1 MQNPPVPAST
11 ANQQPPQLITAFPS
25 TTNGAASAAASMASP
40 TTPFSQ
46 SALPSKS
53 LLSRQDSSTFKSGG
67 VNAGAVG
74 PHTSP
79 LVLPRHVQ
87 KNLQAVILRLFD
99 SCFAVGAYH
108 QVVGIAIE
116 ARNLEVL
123 RKVILRA
130 SQEGKAGKKLAVD
143 GSGKGEDIMEY
154 VLDICMNVVQERGL
168 RNEVCGIPLK
178 RELLLTATDSPT
190 NSRPTK
196 RYTQPRL
203 LLDRKMRGL
212 SRST

>member
-1 MQNPPVPAST
+1 MILFLAKCVDTYISQSAMQNPPSPANT
-11 ANQQPPQLITAFPS
+11 VNQQPPQLTTAFPS

-53 LLSRQDSSTFKSGG
+53 LLSRQDSSTTFNPSAHGGGNVGVSGS
-67 VNAGAVG
+67 
-74 PHTSP
+74 HTSP

-87 KNLQAVILRLFD
+87 KNLQAVIQRLFE

-116 ARNLEVL
+116 ARKLEVL
-123 RKVILRA
+123 RQVILRA
-130 SQEGKAGKKLAVD
+130 SQEGKAGKKLVVE

-168 RNEVCGIPLK
+168 RNEVCGIPL
-178 RELLLTATDSPT
+178 
-190 NSRPTK
+190 
-196 RYTQPRL
+196 
-203 LLDRKMRGL
+203 
-212 SRST
+212 RSSISNC

>member
-1 MQNPPVPAST
+1 MILFPAKCVDTYISLSAMHNPPLPAST
-11 ANQQPPQLITAFPS
+11 ANQQPPQLTTSFPS
-25 TTNGAASAAASMASP
+25 TTNGAASAAASMTSP

-53 LLSRQDSSTFKSGG
+53 LLSRQDSSTFNPSAPGSGNPG
-67 VNAGAVG
+67 VTG
-74 PHTSP
+74 PQPTS

-87 KNLQAVILRLFD
+87 KSLQTVIRRLFEI
-99 SCFAVGAYH
+99 CFAVDAYH

-123 RKVILRA
+123 REVILRA
-130 SQEGKAGKKLAVD
+130 SQEGKTGKKSASE

-168 RNEVCGIPLK
+168 RYEVCHIPL
-178 RELLLTATDSPT
+178 
-190 NSRPTK
+190 
-196 RYTQPRL
+196 
-203 LLDRKMRGL
+203 
-212 SRST
+212 RSSICNC